1 RMAATFGAHNM
12 HKHDLATKPH
22 LMKQIR
28 SGFDIRTQSKFL
40 IIKHRQLSTHP
51 SNYVENTAIRTSIII
66 SHNLEQICA
75 TID

>member
-1 RMAATFGAHNM
+1 M
-12 HKHDLATKPH
+12 HKHDLVTKPH

-28 SGFDIRTQSKFL
+28 SGFDIQTLSKFL
-40 IIKHRQLSTHP
+40 IIRRRQLSTYP
-51 SNYVENTAIRTSIII
+51 SNYVENNAIRTSIVI